1 MPKELT
7 YILAFESSCDDTS
20 VAVLCKDSGIDMPR
34 LVSLAVQN
42 QDEVH
47 AKYGGIVPEL
57 ASRAHLVNLL
67 PCLRKALEEAG
78 IKIEEVSLICATSEP
93 GLVGSLL
100 VGHTA
105 AKTLAFLYQK
115 DFVSCH
121 HIEGHLMS
129 VVLSE
134 RPSFPLLSLVVSGG
148 HTSLYEMSSLHEWR
162 LLGQTLDDAIGEAFD
177 KAAKSLGL
185 GFPGGAQL
193 ELLAKEGNP
202 LAYKFPSVKV
212 GEFDF
217 SFSGLK
223 SEFMRILAREG
234 ESVDRQGLAASYQ
247 KALFDHLESRLRHG
261 LQITGCS
268 NLAIVGGVA
277 KNQELRS
284 RLAKL
289 KEEGL
294 MNNLWAAKPEFC
306 TDNAAMIGLA
316 GYLRWSQGFRSEL
329 SDDVRSTHRPKVK
342 KLRRG

>member
-1 MPKELT
+1 MPKKLI

-20 VAVLCKDSGIDMPR
+20 VAVLCKEPNDDLPK

-67 PCLRKALEEAG
+67 PCLRKALTEAKL
-78 IKIEEVSLICATSEP
+78 KIEEVSLICAAAEP

-105 AKTLAFLYQK
+105 AKTLAFLYKK

-121 HIEGHLMS
+121 HIEGHLHS
-129 VVLSE
+129 ILLTE
-134 RPSFPLLSLVVSGG
+134 RPSFPLVSLVVSGG
-148 HTSLYEMSSLHEWR
+148 HTSLYELSSVYEWR

-177 KAAKSLGL
+177 KGAKSLGL
-185 GFPGGAQL
+185 GFPGGAEL
-193 ELLAKEGNP
+193 EILAKSGDN
-202 LAYKFPSVKV
+202 LGYKFPSVKV

-223 SEFMRILAREG
+223 SEFMRILVREA
-234 ESVDRQGLAASYQ
+234 ELVNHQNLAASYQ
-247 KALFDHLESRLRHG
+247 KALFDHLESRLRNG
-261 LQITGCS
+261 LESTGCL

-284 RLAKL
+284 RL
-289 KEEGL
+289 EGL
-294 MNNLWAAKPEFC
+294 KSEGLIANFWAAKPEYC
-306 TDNAAMIGLA
+306 TDNAAMIGMT

-329 SDDVRSTHRPKVK
+329 SDDVRSTHRPKLK
-342 KLRRG
+342 KLSRG